1 MHLTYGYFS
10 LWLLGSLDL
19 IYRLPYWDESRQ
31 GMEGSGQCEEDVH
44 SLRAAE
50 GTRLW
55 SNHSTKEGPK
65 SAPERYNSEECR
77 PTQYRE
83 APMRYLLRLSFC
95 LLLLVC
101 ATFSTAQTKREPLKL
116 VRVTPAGED
125 VPLSAQIVFEFNRPV
140 VPLGRMER
148 LPEEVPIAIMPR
160 LACAWRWLNTT
171 TLACELGERTTMARA
186 TRYTVIVRPG
196 IQTEDGATLA
206 VPFTHTFLTQR
217 PKVTEVIHQTWA
229 APGAPVLLVLFD
241 QPVTAS
247 SVTNHIYVQA
257 PTKKRLTVSA
267 SESPKH
273 KGRGWLIRPVEA
285 LPQDTSATVWVESG
299 IVSTQGREPGAE
311 QRAVYAFDTFPP
323 LRVVGLSC
331 TVSPQQ
337 TITIPAVTKR
347 PPPQQCDPQQ
357 IALLFSAPVH
367 KDGAQEVLR
376 LTPALVSEGAD
387 SNPWEDAPSSSRLTR
402 THRRGSTYPLPFPD
416 LQWGTTYHLKAAPQR
431 IKDEFGRRLTEVID
445 IQFTTAHKPPD
456 LAMRHPLSVLE
467 QQVETHVPLEVLNL
481 DALHVHY
488 E

>member
-1 MHLTYGYFS
+1 
-10 LWLLGSLDL
+10 
-19 IYRLPYWDESRQ
+19 
-31 GMEGSGQCEEDVH
+31 
-44 SLRAAE
+44 
-50 GTRLW
+50 
-55 SNHSTKEGPK
+55 
-65 SAPERYNSEECR
+65 
-77 PTQYRE
+77 
-83 APMRYLLRLSFC
+83 MRYLLRLSFC
-95 LLLLVC
+95 LLLLLC

-116 VRVTPAGED
+116 LRVTPAGED
-125 VPLSAQIVFEFNRPV
+125 IPLSAQIVFEFNRPV

-186 TRYTVIVRPG
+186 TRYTVIVQPG
-196 IQTEDGATLA
+196 IQTEDGATLV

-217 PKVTEVIHQTWA
+217 PKVTAVIHQTWA

-247 SVTNHIYVQA
+247 SVTSHVYVQA

-273 KGRGWLIRPVEA
+273 KGRGWLIRPVEE
-285 LPQDTSATVWVESG
+285 LPQDTSVTVWVEPG

-337 TITIPAVTKR
+337 IITIPAVTKQ
-347 PPPQQCDPQQ
+347 PPPLQCDPQH

-367 KDGAQEVLR
+367 KDGAQEALR
-376 LTPALVSEGAD
+376 LTPALTSEGAD
-387 SNPWEDAPSSSRLTR
+387 ANPWEDAPAPSTLTL
-402 THRRGSTYPLPFPD
+402 THRRGNRYPLPFP
-416 LQWGTTYHLKAAPQR
+416 
-431 IKDEFGRRLTEVID
+431 F
-445 IQFTTAHKPPD
+445 
-456 LAMRHPLSVLE
+456 
-467 QQVETHVPLEVLNL
+467 QV
-481 DALHVHY
+481 
-488 E
+488 